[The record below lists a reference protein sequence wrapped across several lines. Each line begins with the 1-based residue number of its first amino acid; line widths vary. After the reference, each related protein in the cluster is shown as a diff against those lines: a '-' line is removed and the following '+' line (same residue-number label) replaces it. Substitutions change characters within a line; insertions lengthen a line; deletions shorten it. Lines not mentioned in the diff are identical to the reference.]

1 MRWLFLILA
10 SVCEI
15 CWFYC
20 ISYLNQVTVGELLDF
35 SFINR
40 GNAGLIALSVVG
52 YAGFGVANIILFAK
66 ALQKIPAAIA
76 FSVWSGLALAG
87 MTLFDGLLM
96 HVQLNFYQLGSIGL
110 IIIGV
115 IGLKFYGNTQS

>member
-10 SVCEI
+10 SICEI

-20 ISYLNQVTVGELLDF
+20 ISYLNEVTVQELLSF
-35 SFINR
+35 SFIYR
-40 GNAGLIALSVVG
+40 PDSILIALSIVG
-52 YAGFGVANIILFAK
+52 YAGFGIANIVFFAK
-66 ALQKIPAAIA
+66 ALQKIPAAVA

-87 MTLFDGLLM
+87 MTLLDGLFM
-96 HVQLNFYQLGSIGL
+96 HVSLNLYQIGCIGL
-110 IIIGV
+110 IILGV

>member
-40 GNAGLIALSVVG
+40 KDASLISLSVVG
-52 YAGFGVANIILFAK
+52 YAGFGIANIFLFAK

-87 MTLFDGLLM
+87 ITLFDGLFM
-96 HVQLNFYQLGSIGL
+96 NIQLNFYQIGSIGL
-110 IIIGV
+110 IIVGV